1 MGIPARPKFRRWNY
15 RLYLP
20 AKWRGGGST
29 SPYLFREHYEPELM
43 LLERFLKPGMVFV
56 DGGANTGVFA
66 FTAARLVGPTGRV
79 LAFEPGSACFAALTQ
94 SRALN
99 QFEQLR
105 LVNKALSDQ
114 SGTARLYHC
123 MGQENAFSLGA
134 ENGATFDEIST
145 TTLDEIAQAEQLPR
159 VDFIKLDV
167 EGAEELVLRGAKQV
181 LETFAA
187 HGAIRSESGSIAAI
201 EAGTRWRLPVAARTR
216 LSIIFTRRPRGIDAR
231 DVAAGTLRQPA
242 SHSARKN
249 MIDQGKHSVLGVRI
263 DAVDYDAAVD
273 RIMTAA
279 REQRPMAISALAVHG
294 VMTGVLN
301 STHRYRLNQFDLLV
315 PDGQP
320 VRWALSWL
328 HGAKLADR
336 VYGPN
341 LMLELCRRASV
352 EHLPIFLFGGDSQ
365 MLAALQESIERTI
378 P

>member
-1 MGIPARPKFRRWNY
+1 MMLARLTQRFSELRRHPGYQANPPVVLGRAAAWSLHCLLGIPARPKFRRWNY

-99 QFEQLR
+99 QFEHLR
-105 LVNKALSDQ
+105 LVNKALSNQ

-181 LETFAA
+181 LE
-187 HGAIRSESGSIAAI
+187 
-201 EAGTRWRLPVAARTR
+201 
-216 LSIIFTRRPRGIDAR
+216 
-231 DVAAGTLRQPA
+231 
-242 SHSARKN
+242 HS
-249 MIDQGKHSVLGVRI
+249 
-263 DAVDYDAAVD
+263 
-273 RIMTAA
+273 
-279 REQRPMAISALAVHG
+279 RPM
-294 VMTGVLN
+294 VLFEVN
-301 STHRYRLNQFDLLV
+301 PEASQRL
-315 PDGQP
+315 
-320 VRWALSWL
+320 
-328 HGAKLADR
+328 KLAHDGACQLLRELGYQLFSLDDR
-336 VYGPN
+336 AELMPATTLPEHCGN
-341 LMLELCRRASV
+341 L
-352 EHLPIFLFGGDSQ
+352 
-365 MLAALQESIERTI
+365 LAIPQEKI
-378 P
+378 